1 MTIALRS
8 FCLWTLAILS
18 AGPAL
23 GDVQFNVSFN
33 DPDGSH
39 AAFQSSIR
47 SAVQAAGAQWARYL
61 KPPAGMTPSIEVQI
75 NFGNQP
81 TANGTS
87 VTSGYVATR
96 GGYDVF
102 EQGMAAEIRTGVD
115 PNGTSPDVT
124 IEIGDTYLRNEMWF
138 DPDPATR
145 LAPVPVTRTDAV
157 SVFIHAL
164 GHALGFNGWR
174 AYDTGQ
180 LPLEAGEDGAYCST
194 FDEHIEV
201 DPGPEF
207 LFTGAVAE
215 ARYGGPLPLTAGNID
230 HLANAAPGLGADLVP
245 DLMNGVVYYRGSRYF
260 ISNIDL
266 AVMQDIGVPLTRSEI
281 FPPQILSLK
290 PESNGLTTVQWTGAN
305 YRLRLEQTASLADP
319 VWVTVARQ
327 VEGTKLSFTTPDGG
341 TQFYRLVAE

>member
-115 PNGTSPDVT
+115 PNGT
-124 IEIGDTYLRNEMWF
+124 
-138 DPDPATR
+138 
-145 LAPVPVTRTDAV
+145 
-157 SVFIHAL
+157 
-164 GHALGFNGWR
+164 
-174 AYDTGQ
+174 
-180 LPLEAGEDGAYCST
+180 
-194 FDEHIEV
+194 
-201 DPGPEF
+201 
-207 LFTGAVAE
+207 
-215 ARYGGPLPLTAGNID
+215 
-230 HLANAAPGLGADLVP
+230 
-245 DLMNGVVYYRGSRYF
+245 
-260 ISNIDL
+260 
-266 AVMQDIGVPLTRSEI
+266 
-281 FPPQILSLK
+281 
-290 PESNGLTTVQWTGAN
+290 
-305 YRLRLEQTASLADP
+305 
-319 VWVTVARQ
+319 
-327 VEGTKLSFTTPDGG
+327 
-341 TQFYRLVAE
+341 